1 MRVSFRTRDLVV
13 VSWPI
18 AREDA
23 ERLLPPGLEPSP
35 VDGRYLISVVAMRH
49 EGKLRYGQINIRTYV
64 EHAGE
69 QAVYFLVT
77 RVTLPGLVGVLM
89 GAPFAPSRIS
99 VKRGSG
105 RSAWPRSLA
114 SLRRGRGDRSRRD
127 RGPRAR
133 DLRAARLKTFRIRR
147 GPAVWRRAALDA
159 PVRADPLVV
168 YGFEPDAQGADVV
181 YADAALLELE
191 SRPER
196 IASSHRTWE
205 DRGALNRLGVV
216 RRIERRG
223 TEGGA
228 N

>member
-23 ERLLPPGLEPSP
+23 ERLLPQSLEPSP

-49 EGKLRYGQINIRTYV
+49 EGRLRYGQLNIRTYV

-99 VKRGSG
+99 VARGEVDAPG
-105 RSAWPRSLA
+105 LGV
-114 SLRRGRGDRSRRD
+114 SLRYEVGEETDPGPIGRHEVGIYGKS
-127 RGPRAR
+127 
-133 DLRAARLKTFRIRR
+133 RLKAIRIRR
-147 GPAVWRRAALDA
+147 DPAIWRRGALKA
-159 PVRADPLVV
+159 PVRVDPLVV
-168 YGFEPDAQGADVV
+168 YGFTPDTRADVL
-181 YADAALLELE
+181 YSETALLELQ
-191 SRPER
+191 SRAEKLLVSPQ
-196 IASSHRTWE
+196 
-205 DRGALNRLGVV
+205 RGK
-216 RRIERRG
+216 IE
-223 TEGGA
+223 EP
-228 N
+228 